1 MSSRAVRQFR
11 ARNPNQHQLLTG
23 LVVDRQM
30 SLLERGAKPYMRGAS
45 PGIVE
50 DGEGEERGRA
60 RRRTRGG
67 KTVTW
72 SKTLLQVSPN
82 SHNKRDSVMV
92 FTFLTLS
99 IQALLTQV
107 RSISPRPPRQ
117 AASPRPAPRSP
128 SPWMSS
134 PRLDSSPA
142 WSSSPPSP
150 MRSPSPPATAMLSS
164 SGTVPPP
171 FHWQPLNAVEH
182 QVHHQQL
189 LQPKNLNLNIDLANI
204 QVAQSPDEVG
214 RGQDGEGVGRGEVES
229 EGGKGWRTIPITR
242 LDLSLDRTGTELQ
255 NMDVS

>member
-72 SKTLLQVSPN
+72 SKTLL
-82 SHNKRDSVMV
+82 
-92 FTFLTLS
+92 
-99 IQALLTQV
+99 QV

-229 EGGKGWRTIPITR
+229 EGGQGWRTIPITR
-242 LDLSLDRTGTELQ
+242 LDLSLDLTGTELQ